1 MKNLMVLLGLAL
13 GLSTL
18 AAPAT
23 ARNFDCTKAGNANKA
38 VCKKPIA
45 KPAAGPKKSKTV
57 VSSAITTNSTSR
69 HFDCS
74 KLGNK
79 SKAVCKT
86 SANPTSAE
94 VTKTTTTSLKYDCT
108 KFYNRLR
115 AACRTQSTSSSTN
128 TAAITPAR
136 PSMNRP
142 VATRARTTNT
152 ASRSVN
158 GDAMGATAQCKDGSY
173 SHAPHHSGACSHHG
187 GVAKFLS

>member
-1 MKNLMVLLGLAL
+1 MKNFLVLAGLAL

-18 AAPAT
+18 AAPAA

-38 VCKKPIA
+38 VCKTPTA
-45 KPAAGPKKSKTV
+45 KPSAVPKKSKAV
-57 VSSAITTNSTSR
+57 VSSAITTTSTSR

-86 SANPTSAE
+86 SANPTSAV
-94 VTKTTTTSLKYDCT
+94 VTKATTTSAKYDCT

-115 AACRTQSTSSSTN
+115 AACRTQSTSNSTN
-128 TAAITPAR
+128 TAATTPAR
-136 PSMNRP
+136 PSMHSP
-142 VATRARTTNT
+142 VAARTRTTNT
-152 ASRSVN
+152 ASRSAN
-158 GDAMGATAQCKDGSY
+158 GDATGATAQCKDGSY

-187 GVAKFLS
+187 GVAKFF